1 MDEALTTNNGNDTL
15 GLLVADPW
23 SDPVWPT
30 KHLCPAYNPEDYEGD
45 RMLEQE

>member
-1 MDEALTTNNGNDTL
+1 MNEASTMNNGNDTL

-23 SDPVWPT
+23 SEPVWPT
-30 KHLCPAYNPEDYEGD
+30 KHLHLVYNPENYKGD